1 MRSTTLSILSLFA
14 CAFLCVQCASE
25 SAPGGGPPDKTP
37 PELIASSIQS
47 GATLV
52 PIDLDLRFVF
62 SENLNT
68 DIAERSITI
77 FPLANDVAST
87 IVRGKNI
94 TISPVSGWDSDVVYT
109 IILGKNISDY
119 RGNGLSQPLQFS
131 FTPGENMPE
140 NRISGKI
147 SGLKTGTTAV
157 ISISR
162 KTSHPDSILLNPE
175 FYTQSGPEG
184 NFVFEHLPLEK
195 FNVAAYI
202 DLDKSNSFKAKF
214 DGICVPSQPAI
225 VPDTTDKTLIFEA
238 IYDNFL
244 PGRLLQAESIQ
255 PTISKLSFQKEL
267 ATWNNIDNFR
277 INSLNVD
284 TIIYAANVCTLYHK
298 QIETDTFIVELTS
311 LLDHIDIPIAD
322 TSLMIPLTVWP
333 DSFYHFSNLGNYL
346 LVSPPPYSK
355 KLEGLFQSPGDTSTL
370 ILDKYFSGFYTLPTS
385 KTKRQG
391 TWQVRIPFED
401 NMSWTITDSLYSVPL
416 QLKPEDDH
424 GSVIGDLDIEDL
436 QGLRLLLH
444 NARQSYD
451 IEIQTKVIN
460 FNKVFPG
467 TYILSYYID
476 RNDNGHRD
484 VGRPYPYLKPEILY
498 DLDTGIDVR
507 ARWDTELSEPYK
519 IVIENE

>member
-1 MRSTTLSILSLFA
+1 MRSITLSILLLIV
-14 CAFLCVQCASE
+14 CTFLCTQCASE
-25 SAPGGGPPDKTP
+25 AVPGGGPPDKTP
-37 PELIASSIQS
+37 PDLIASSIQS
-47 GATLV
+47 GATLI
-52 PIDLDLRFVF
+52 PLDQDLRFSF

-68 DIAERSITI
+68 DAAEKSITI
-77 FPLANDVAST
+77 FPLSEDIAS
-87 IVRGKNI
+87 VYVKGKNI
-94 TISPVSGWDSDVVYT
+94 MISPVIAWDPDVVYT

-119 RGNGLSQPLQFS
+119 RGNGLPQPLQFS

-214 DGICVPSQPAI
+214 DGVCVPSQPAI
-225 VPDTTDKTLIFEA
+225 IPDITDKPLILEA

-244 PGRLLQAESIQ
+244 PGRLLQAESLQ
-255 PTISKLSFQKEL
+255 PTISKLTFQKEI
-267 ATWNNIDNFR
+267 AVWNDIKNFN
-277 INSLNVD
+277 INSMNVD
-284 TIIYAANVCTLYHK
+284 TIIYNTNVCTLYHK
-298 QIETDTFIVELTS
+298 QIKTDTFLVELNS
-311 LLDHIDIPIAD
+311 LFDHIDVPMAD
-322 TSLMIPLTVWP
+322 TSLRIPLTDWP
-333 DSFYHFSNLGNYL
+333 DSLYHFSTLGNYL
-346 LVSPPPYSK
+346 LISPPPSSEE
-355 KLEGLFQSPGDTSTL
+355 LEGIFQTPGDTSNL
-370 ILDKYFSGFYTLPTS
+370 ILYKNISGFYTLPPS
-385 KTKRQG
+385 KTIRRG
-391 TWQVRIPFED
+391 TWLTRIPFAE
-401 NMSWTITDSLYSVPL
+401 NIARAIRDSLYSVPL
-416 QLKPEDDH
+416 ELKPEEDH
-424 GSVIGDLDIEDL
+424 GSVIGDLEIEDP

-444 NARQSYD
+444 NARQNYD
-451 IEIQTKVIN
+451 IEIHTKTIN
-460 FNKVFPG
+460 FNKVLPG
-467 TYILSYYID
+467 TYTLSYYFD
-476 RNDNGHRD
+476 RNANGHRD

>member
-1 MRSTTLSILSLFA
+1 MRPTTLPICLFIA
-14 CAFLCVQCASE
+14 CAFLCIQCASE
-25 SAPGGGPPDKTP
+25 SAPGGGPADKTP
-37 PELIASSIQS
+37 PNLIASSIQS

-52 PIDLDLRFVF
+52 PIDQNLSFVF

-68 DIAERSITI
+68 DVAEKSITI
-77 FPLANDVAST
+77 FPLSDDMAST
-87 IVRGKNI
+87 IVKGKNI
-94 TISPVSGWDSDVVYT
+94 TISPISAWDPNVVYT

-119 RGNGLSQPLQFS
+119 RGNGLPQPLQFS
-131 FTPGENMPE
+131 FTPGKNMPE

-147 SGLKTGTTAV
+147 SGLKKGTTAV

-162 KTSHPDSILLNPE
+162 RTSQPDSILLYPE

-214 DGICVPSQPAI
+214 DGVCVPSQPTI
-225 VPDTTDKTLIFEA
+225 IPDTTDKPLVFEA
-238 IYDNFL
+238 IYDNFF

-255 PTISKLSFQKEL
+255 PTISKLTFQKEL

-298 QIETDTFIVELTS
+298 QIETDTFLVELTS

-322 TSLMIPLTVWP
+322 TSLMVPLTVWP
-333 DSFYHFSNLGNYL
+333 DSFYHFTNLGNYL
-346 LVSPPPYSK
+346 LVSPPPSSD
-355 KLEGLFQSPGDTSTL
+355 KLEGLFQSPGDTSSL
-370 ILDKYFSGFYTLPTS
+370 ILDKYFSGFYTLPAN
-385 KTKRQG
+385 KVKRQG
-391 TWQVRIPFED
+391 TWQVHIPFAD
-401 NMSWTITDSLYSVPL
+401 NRPRTVTDSLYSVPL
-416 QLKPEDDH
+416 QLKPEDSH

-451 IEIQTKVIN
+451 IEIHTKAIN
-460 FNKVFPG
+460 FNKVLPG
-467 TYILSYYID
+467 TYMLSYYID
-476 RNDNGHRD
+476 RNANGHRD
-484 VGRPYPYLKPEILY
+484 VGRPYPYLKPEILH

-507 ARWDTELSEPYK
+507 ARWDTDLSEPYK

>member
-1 MRSTTLSILSLFA
+1 MRSITLSICLFIA
-14 CAFLCVQCASE
+14 CTFLCIQCASE
-25 SAPGGGPPDKTP
+25 SAPGGGPADKTP

-47 GATLV
+47 GAILV
-52 PIDLDLRFVF
+52 PLDQDLRFVF

-68 DIAERSITI
+68 DAAEKSITI
-77 FPLANDVAST
+77 FPLSDDMAST
-87 IVRGKNI
+87 IVKGKNI
-94 TISPVSGWDSDVVYT
+94 TISPVSAWDPNVVYT

-119 RGNGLSQPLQFS
+119 RGNGLPQSLQFS
-131 FTPGENMPE
+131 FTPGENMPK

-147 SGLKTGTTAV
+147 SGLKKGTTAV

-162 KTSHPDSILLNPE
+162 KTSQPDSILLHPE

-214 DGICVPSQPAI
+214 DGVCVPSQPTI
-225 VPDTTDKTLIFEA
+225 IPDTTDKPLVFEA
-238 IYDNFL
+238 IYDNFFS
-244 PGRLLQAESIQ
+244 GQLLQVESIQ
-255 PTISKLSFQKEL
+255 PTISKLTFQKEL

-284 TIIYAANVCTLYHK
+284 TIIYTANVCTLYHE
-298 QIETDTFIVELTS
+298 QIETDTFLVELTS
-311 LLDHIDIPIAD
+311 LLDHIDILIAD
-322 TSLMIPLTVWP
+322 TSLMVPLTVWP
-333 DSFYHFSNLGNYL
+333 DSFYHFTNLENYL
-346 LVSPPPYSK
+346 LVSPPPYSD
-355 KLEGLFQSPGDTSTL
+355 KLEGLFQSPGDTSDL
-370 ILDKYFSGFYTLPTS
+370 ILDKYFSGFYTLPES
-385 KTKRQG
+385 KVKRQG
-391 TWQVRIPFED
+391 TWQVRIPSED
-401 NMSWTITDSLYSVPL
+401 NISWTVRDSLYSVPL

-424 GSVIGDLDIEDL
+424 GSIIGNLDIEDL

-444 NARQSYD
+444 NARQNYD
-451 IEIQTKVIN
+451 IEIHTKAIN
-460 FNKVFPG
+460 FNKVLPG
-467 TYILSYYID
+467 TYTLSYYID
-476 RNDNGHRD
+476 RNANGHRD

-507 ARWDTELSEPYK
+507 ARWDTDLSEPYK